1 MTKAFSRIDGWPV
14 AVGIVDSYQG
24 MAAAF
29 QERFG
34 VALVVTSG
42 IRTYT
47 EQVAIF
53 TDRYRIGARSP
64 YGDYRWWNGSQ
75 WGRVSGA
82 GTVAQPGTSN
92 HETGRSLDL
101 ADTGADAGVASSFN
115 SERNQWLSANCWRW
129 GFTHTGRNFR
139 EPWHFEQLQV
149 ADPFL
154 GRGKPTS
161 ISPSDP
167 GELLY
172 GGSGAGGVIVQEDEM
187 NSAQEKKLDDALRY
201 AKAAYERAGKAA
213 SIAQWLKG
221 RIKGSVK
228 QKSITTTASEARDA
242 AQWLKGRVKG
252 STKNPSITAMLEAIQ
267 EAVVEGGPTTRQMIA
282 DRAAQIELT
291 LVTDADV
298 PVPEVDEPVEPITD
312 EV

>member
-1 MTKAFSRIDGWPV
+1 MAFPNGQVP
-14 AVGIVDSYQG
+14 
-24 MAAAF
+24 
-29 QERFG
+29 EHL
-34 VALVVTSG
+34 LVH
-42 IRTYT
+42 
-47 EQVAIF
+47 E
-53 TDRYRIGARSP
+53 
-64 YGDYRWWNGSQ
+64 NGSWFFPGTYAKFKTLRADVQ
-75 WGRVSGA
+75 HRHGVTLYVTPPAYGA
-82 GTVAQPGTSN
+82 GNAYRSLGGQQSIRAALGIQASIP
-92 HETGRSLDL
+92 GRSSHGGLW
-101 ADTGADAGVASSFN
+101 TG
-115 SERNQWLSANCWRW
+115 Q
-129 GFTHTGRNFR
+129 TT
-139 EPWHFEQLQV
+139 
-149 ADPFL
+149 
-154 GRGKPTS
+154 
-161 ISPSDP
+161 
-167 GELLY
+167 
-172 GGSGAGGVIVQEDEM
+172 GAGGLPTWVSDLEAGALDIANWAVIGWDAFKAAAERAGFITNVVVPQELWHIVDLDPWAASASGGGGAVETITNEEDEM
-187 NSAQEKKLDDALRY
+187 NSTQEKKLDDALRY

-291 LVTDADV
+291 LVTDADA

>member
-1 MTKAFSRIDGWPV
+1 MTKAFIRIDGWPV
-14 AVGIVDSYQG
+14 AIGIVDSYQG

-29 QERFG
+29 RERFG

-101 ADTGADAGVASSFN
+101 ADTGSDAGVASSFN

-154 GRGKPTS
+154 GRGKPAS
-161 ISPSDP
+161 ISSDDP
-167 GELLY
+167 GELRT
-172 GGSGAGGVIVQEDEM
+172 GAGGGGITNEEDEM
-187 NSAQEKKLDDALRY
+187 NSTQEKKLDDALRY